1 MIRVAWGAGA
11 AEMPMASFD
20 AALAEAGAHQ
30 YNIRELSSVIPA
42 GVAVETP
49 GRLPVLGAPGTAVD
63 AVLARRTSPPGEPAV
78 AGLAW
83 ARGAEEDEPLGVG
96 TFYETGGTNRDRVRE
111 RLRTGIA
118 RGAALRDI
126 DPVEPEFRVVE
137 TGPTEHHV
145 SAVALAA
152 YGDAKPLV

>member
-11 AEMPMASFD
+11 AETPMGSFD
-20 AALAEAGAHQ
+20 AALAKAGAHR

-49 GRLPVLGAPGTAVD
+49 GRLPTLGAPGTAVD

-83 ARGAEEDEPLGVG
+83 ARGAESEDPLGVG
-96 TFYETGGTNRDRVRE
+96 TFYEADDTDRGRVRE
-111 RLRTGIA
+111 RLRAGIA

-137 TGPTEHHV
+137 TGPEEYHV
-145 SAVALAA
+145 SAVVLAA
-152 YGDAKPLV
+152 YGDAEALV

>member
-1 MIRVAWGAGA
+1 MIRVAWGTGVG
-11 AEMPMASFD
+11 ETPMASFD
-20 AALAEAGAHQ
+20 AALAEADAHR

-49 GRLPVLGAPGTAVD
+49 GRLPTLGAPGMAVD
-63 AVLARRTSPPGEPAV
+63 AVLARRTSTPGEPAA

-83 ARGAEEDEPLGVG
+83 ARGVEEGGPLGVG
-96 TFYETGGTNRDRVRE
+96 TFYETGGTDRSRVHE

-145 SAVALAA
+145 SAVVLAA
-152 YGDAKPLV
+152 YGNAEPLV